1 METKFAVLESFIV
14 RHKVDVNYFYSIH
27 IMSDC
32 ISFQGYDN
40 KYPNELGL
48 LFAEPVCTKDNW
60 ITYNFE
66 YQSVKF
72 TITLT

>member
-1 METKFAVLESFIV
+1 MTD
-14 RHKVDVNYFYSIH
+14 H
-27 IMSDC
+27 

-40 KYPNELGL
+40 KYPNELGS
-48 LFAEPVCTKDNW
+48 LFAEPVLTKYNPINQNNW
-60 ITYNFE
+60 IAYNFE

>member
-1 METKFAVLESFIV
+1 METKLAALESFIV
-14 RHKVDVNYFYSIH
+14 RHQVDINYFYSIH

-40 KYPNELGL
+40 KYPNELGA
-48 LFAEPVCTKDNW
+48 LFTEPRFTNDNW
-60 ITYNFE
+60 TIYEFE